1 MQNVIWSNDTDRIDS
16 IVDYWKE
23 EAARAAEDMAKD
35 PKGTIEDAFWQVA
48 DILDRAWRQ
57 AVDDYELPTA
67 ERLIE
72 IIEDLD
78 PYANDIAAH
87 AVEENESCLRD
98 ECGNLE
104 RLELDHPVVFVGTAG
119 LWDGRRTVASVVDMN
134 NVGEII
140 ADGPWRHMEY
150 ETWSVDEHD
159 DLRYTGVHHDGTNT
173 CSVRELREG
182 RDIEPDDSLRD
193 ILRKTTPLGPRIR
206 AVYGMPAPENP
217 TKKR

>member
-35 PKGTIEDAFWQVA
+35 PKGTIDDAFWQVA

-57 AVDDYELPTA
+57 AVSDYELPTA
-67 ERLIE
+67 ARLIE
-72 IIEDLD
+72 IIDDLD
-78 PYANDIAAH
+78 Q
-87 AVEENESCLRD
+87 
-98 ECGNLE
+98 
-104 RLELDHPVVFVGTAG
+104 PVVFVGTAG
-119 LWDGRRTVASVVDMN
+119 LWDGRRTVSSVVDMN

-140 ADGPWRHMEY
+140 ADSPWRHMEY
-150 ETWSVDEHD
+150 ETWSIDEHD

-173 CSVRELREG
+173 CSVRELKEG
-182 RDIEPDDSLRD
+182 RDVEPDDSLRD

-206 AVYGMPAPENP
+206 DIYGMPAPENP

>member
-1 MQNVIWSNDTDRIDS
+1 MQNVIWRNETARIDS

-23 EAARAAEDMAKD
+23 EAARLSEDMAKD
-35 PKGTIEDAFWQVA
+35 PKGTIDDACWPVT

-57 AVDDYELPTA
+57 AISDYELPTA
-67 ERLIE
+67 ARLIE
-72 IIEDLD
+72 IIDDLD
-78 PYANDIAAH
+78 PYATGIAAH
-87 AVEENESCLRD
+87 AVDENNADRRD

-104 RLELDHPVVFVGTAG
+104 RLELGQPVVFVGTAG
-119 LWDGRRTVASVVDMN
+119 LWNGRRTIASIVNMDN
-134 NVGEII
+134 IGDII
-140 ADGPWRHMEY
+140 ADSPWQHMEY
-150 ETWSVDEHD
+150 ETWSIDGHD

-173 CSVRELREG
+173 CSVRELKEG

-206 AVYGMPAPENP
+206 AVYGMPAPENT

>member
-182 RDIEPDDSLRD
+182 RDIEPDDSLRA

>member
-35 PKGTIEDAFWQVA
+35 PKGTIDDAFWQVA

-87 AVEENESCLRD
+87 AVKHD
-98 ECGNLE
+98 EK
-104 RLELDHPVVFVGTAG
+104 
-119 LWDGRRTVASVVDMN
+119 
-134 NVGEII
+134 NVEK
-140 ADGPWRHMEY
+140 P
-150 ETWSVDEHD
+150 T
-159 DLRYTGVHHDGTNT
+159 
-173 CSVRELREG
+173 
-182 RDIEPDDSLRD
+182 
-193 ILRKTTPLGPRIR
+193 KTT
-206 AVYGMPAPENP
+206 
-217 TKKR
+217 

>member
-35 PKGTIEDAFWQVA
+35 PKGTIDDAFWQVA
-48 DILDRAWRQ
+48 DILDRAWRR

-87 AVEENESCLRD
+87 AVKHDEKTLKNQRKQLDNITQMRYNE
-98 ECGNLE
+98 G
-104 RLELDHPVVFVGTAG
+104 
-119 LWDGRRTVASVVDMN
+119 
-134 NVGEII
+134 I
-140 ADGPWRHMEY
+140 
-150 ETWSVDEHD
+150 
-159 DLRYTGVHHDGTNT
+159 
-173 CSVRELREG
+173 
-182 RDIEPDDSLRD
+182 
-193 ILRKTTPLGPRIR
+193 RKTKGQ
-206 AVYGMPAPENP
+206 A
-217 TKKR
+217 

>member
-16 IVDYWKE
+16 IIDYWKT
-23 EAARAAEDMAKD
+23 EAKSMAKDMAKD

-48 DILDRAWRQ
+48 DILDRAWKQ

-173 CSVRELREG
+173 CSVRELKEG

-206 AVYGMPAPENP
+206 AVYGMPTPENP

>member
-173 CSVRELREG
+173 CSVRELKEG

-206 AVYGMPAPENP
+206 AVYGMPAPENT

>member
-16 IVDYWKE
+16 IIDHWKE

-35 PKGTIEDAFWQVA
+35 PKGAIDDAFWQVA

-87 AVEENESCLRD
+87 AVEENESYLRD

-119 LWDGRRTVASVVDMN
+119 LWDGRRTVASVVDMG

-140 ADGPWRHMEY
+140 ADSPWRHMEY
-150 ETWSVDEHD
+150 ETWSIDGHD

-173 CSVRELREG
+173 CSVRELKEG

-206 AVYGMPAPENP
+206 AVYGMPAPENT

>member
-16 IVDYWKE
+16 IIDHWKE

-35 PKGTIEDAFWQVA
+35 PKGAIDDAFWQVA

-87 AVEENESCLRD
+87 AVEENESYLRD

-119 LWDGRRTVASVVDMN
+119 LWDGRRTVASVVDMG

-140 ADGPWRHMEY
+140 ADSPWRHMEY
-150 ETWSVDEHD
+150 ETWS
-159 DLRYTGVHHDGTNT
+159 T
-173 CSVRELREG
+173 
-182 RDIEPDDSLRD
+182 
-193 ILRKTTPLGPRIR
+193 
-206 AVYGMPAPENP
+206 ENP
-217 TKKR
+217 RRVRHARAGKPDEKTLKNHRKRLDNITQMRYNGGIGKTEGHARTPMEGI